1 MQHALLAV
9 RTTPTNRLRQFRVQC
24 GWSLDDVANRLHGL
38 AVEIGGPAPG
48 VDRNTVSRWER
59 GVRRPRPYYVQL
71 LGSLYHATPAELG
84 LVQGPQ
90 EIEHHVPAIHRLD
103 TPTPTD
109 TVKRRDFL
117 RCLAVGVATPFGL
130 ESEPWARLLHA
141 LQPQGTVSGE
151 SVADIEAATSG
162 FHMLEHHVPA
172 SHLFGRLANHVNQI
186 AGLLERPMAA
196 PLRKRLTVAAGESAA
211 LAGWL
216 AWDLRDH
223 GRAQTL
229 YDTALVAAR
238 EAGDPA
244 LQACT
249 LGYRSYMEE
258 APTSLELLEQA
269 RSLIE
274 PGAYPATYAWL
285 SGREAE
291 ERAQL
296 GSSVPALDVLDGGLS
311 AHSSAQADQERAW
324 TGFMDASRMQGFAIS
339 TYGRLGELAQARQAA
354 ADALAVLGEQKHS
367 AMILADIADVELQQG
382 HLDEGL
388 QRAGAALDVVVKT
401 EFSVGFERLT
411 KLRHRLRGWGREP
424 AVRQFEDQLLAAA
437 NGWT

>member
-1 MQHALLAV
+1 MQHALRAV
-9 RTTPTNRLRQFRVQC
+9 TTPTNRLRQFRVQR

-71 LGSLYHATPAELG
+71 LGLLYGATPAELG
-84 LVQGPQ
+84 LVPGPQ
-90 EIEHHVPAIHRLD
+90 DVEHHVPAIPSLETRAMSD
-103 TPTPTD
+103 A
-109 TVKRRDFL
+109 VKRRESL
-117 RCLAVGVATPFGL
+117 RGVAAGVATPVGL

-141 LQPQGTVSGE
+141 LEPRGTVSGD

-162 FHMLEHHVPA
+162 FHLLEHHVPA
-172 SHLFGRLANHVNQI
+172 SHLYGRLARHVDQV
-186 AGLLERPMAA
+186 AGLLERPMPA

-216 AWDLRDH
+216 AWDLRD
-223 GRAQTL
+223 GARAQSL
-229 YDTALVAAR
+229 YDTALFAAR

-244 LQACT
+244 LQACA
-249 LGYRSYMEE
+249 LAYRSYMEP
-258 APTSLELLEQA
+258 APASLELLEEA

-274 PGAYPATYAWL
+274 PDTYPATYAWL

-296 GSSVPALDVLDGGLS
+296 GSSKPALDVLDGGLS

-324 TGFMDASRMQGFAIS
+324 TGFMDSSRMQGFAIS
-339 TYGRLGELAQARQAA
+339 TYARLGELEQARQAA
-354 ADALAVLGEQKHS
+354 GDALAVLGEQKHS

-388 QRAGAALDVVVKT
+388 QRAGAALDIVVKT
-401 EFSVGFERLT
+401 EFSVGFDRLRA
-411 KLRHRLRGWGREP
+411 LRHRLRGWAREP
-424 AVRQFEDQLLAAA
+424 GVRQFEGQLLAAA
-437 NGWT
+437 NGWG

>member
-1 MQHALLAV
+1 LVQHALLAV

-24 GWSLDDVANRLHGL
+24 GWSLDDVANRLHAL

-59 GVRRPRPYYVQL
+59 GVRRPRPHYVQL

-90 EIEHHVPAIHRLD
+90 EIEHHVPAIHRLE
-103 TPTPTD
+103 TPATD

-117 RCLAVGVATPFGL
+117 RCLAVGAATPFGL
-130 ESEPWARLLHA
+130 DSEPWTRLLHA
-141 LQPQGTVSGE
+141 LQPQGTVNE
-151 SVADIEAATSG
+151 DSVADVEAATSG
-162 FHMLEHHVPA
+162 FHALEHHVPA

-186 AGLLERPMAA
+186 AGLLERPMAG

-216 AWDLRDH
+216 AWDLRDR
-223 GRAQTL
+223 GRAQNL
-229 YDTALVAAR
+229 YDTALVAAG

-249 LGYRSYMEE
+249 LAYRSYMEE

-269 RSLIE
+269 RSLID
-274 PGAYPATYAWL
+274 PDAYPATYAWL

-296 GSSVPALDVLDGGLS
+296 GSPKPALNVLDGGLS

-324 TGFMDASRMQGFAIS
+324 TGFLDSSRMQGFAIS
-339 TYGRLGELAQARQAA
+339 TYGRLGQLAEARQAA
-354 ADALAVLGEQKHS
+354 TDALAVLGEQKHS

-388 QRAGAALDVVVKT
+388 QRAEAALDVVVKT

-411 KLRHRLRGWGREP
+411 KLRHRLRRWAGEP
-424 AVRQFEDQLLAAA
+424 SVRHFEDQLLAAA
-437 NGWT
+437 NGWA

>member
-1 MQHALLAV
+1 MVQHALLAV

-38 AVEIGGPAPG
+38 ALEIGGPAPG

-71 LGSLYHATPAELG
+71 LGLLYRATPAELG
-84 LVQGPQ
+84 LVQGSQ
-90 EIEHHVPAIHRLD
+90 EIEHHVPAIHRLE
-103 TPTPTD
+103 TSTAD

-151 SVADIEAATSG
+151 SVAEVEAATSG

-186 AGLLERPMAA
+186 AGLLERPMSP

-216 AWDLRDH
+216 AWDLRDRD
-223 GRAQTL
+223 RAQSL

-249 LGYRSYMEE
+249 LAYRSYMEE
-258 APTSLELLEQA
+258 GPTSLELLEQA

-274 PGAYPATYAWL
+274 PEAYPATYAWL

-296 GSSVPALDVLDGGLS
+296 GASMPALDVLDGGLS
-311 AHSSAQADQERAW
+311 AHSSAHADQERAW
-324 TGFMDASRMQGFAIS
+324 TGFLDSSRMQGFAIS
-339 TYGRLGELAQARQAA
+339 TYGRLGELEQARQAA

-382 HLDEGL
+382 HLEEGL
-388 QRAGAALDVVVKT
+388 QRAGTALDVVVKT

-411 KLRHRLRGWGREP
+411 RLRQRLRRWAREP